1 MENPMTPEDRIKRHE
16 ETVRRL
22 KQDVEWL
29 HETGF
34 WTDVAPN
41 ADLIEEIER
50 VIAIYI
56 SLVRELS
63 IPPG

>member
-1 MENPMTPEDRIKRHE
+1 MTPDDRIKRHE
-16 ETVRRL
+16 ETIARL
-22 KQDVEWL
+22 KEDVDWL
-29 HETGF
+29 RDTGF

-41 ADLIEEIER
+41 ANLIEEIER

-56 SLVRELS
+56 SLIRELS